1 MVSKGKVSKV
11 IVAYENRLT
20 RFGFGTFSKLFLAFG
35 TTIEAINH
43 EEKVSQ
49 KELIEYLITIVS
61 HFARKLYGMRSHR
74 LRNPQSYI
82 CLSKTM

>member
-61 HFARKLYGMRSHR
+61 HFARKLYGMRSHK
-74 LRNPQSYI
+74 LRNSQSYI
-82 CLSKTM
+82 CLLKTI